1 MKIGIIGKGGAGKS
15 TLIALL
21 AREHEFNA
29 YEADPLGGLRALYP
43 GAEEYAGLAAEPC
56 LIEFPVLEKSFRQL
70 SRYPEIRVVL
80 VTLPHLH
87 AIEEAKGIA
96 ETLRRYCPNE
106 VLGVVINQSG
116 RKTADRVASK
126 LNLKLLGFLPQ
137 EHRLDDCLVEG
148 DLQGYRMS
156 RRMERALNAIGS
168 SLGLKK
174 KASEKRKGFSFLRR
188 LRKWAT

>member
-15 TLIALL
+15 TLIALI

-43 GAEEYAGLAAEPC
+43 GAEEYTGLAAEPC
-56 LIEFPVLEKSFRQL
+56 LIEFPVLERCFRQL
-70 SRYPEIRVVL
+70 SRDPEVQVVL
-80 VTLPHLH
+80 VTLPHPH
-87 AIEEAKGIA
+87 AIEEAKGLA
-96 ETLRRYCPNE
+96 ETIRRYCPNE
-106 VLGVVINQSG
+106 VLGVVVNQSG
-116 RKTADRVASK
+116 RKMAERAAAK
-126 LNLKLLGFLPQ
+126 LNQKLLGYLPQ

-156 RRMERALNAIGS
+156 RRMERALDAIGS
-168 SLGLKK
+168 SLGLRK
-174 KASEKRKGFSFLRR
+174 KAGRKRKGFSFLGR